1 MEVVVISGISVGA
14 MYALIALGMSLEYR
28 YSKIVNLA
36 HGTQVLLGA
45 YLFNVLR
52 GDVGR
57 PLALVA
63 GLGGA
68 ALSSLVL
75 EYITVER
82 LRGAPL
88 MIRTMATLAVLMIIL
103 GSCLLLFGTKI
114 RTTQVLFTSATFDVL
129 GVRVAG
135 DTIILILV
143 SAGSALGLALFFRRS
158 AVGIQMRAAG
168 DRALLA
174 QTIGIDS
181 VKLGRLIW
189 LAGGVLAGL
198 AGILVMPLIQLD
210 PIVYMSI
217 GILAYAV
224 LLVARMES
232 IPIVFAAGLGLG
244 VLQRATS
251 YWFPQIFGLPD
262 VVTFAVV
269 LAALLVGSERLQWA
283 EIEEAV

>member
-1 MEVVVISGISVGA
+1 MEVVVISGVSVGA

-45 YLFNVLR
+45 YIFNVLR
-52 GDVGR
+52 EGVGTA
-57 PLALVA
+57 PAFVA
-63 GLGGA
+63 GLGA
-68 ALSSLVL
+68 AGLSSLVL

-88 MIRTMATLAVLMIIL
+88 MIRTMATLAVLMIVL
-103 GSCLLLFGTKI
+103 GSCLLLFGTEI
-114 RTTQVLFTSATFDVL
+114 RTTQVLFTSATVDLL

-135 DTIILILV
+135 DTIILVIV
-143 SAGSALGLALFFRRS
+143 SAASALGLAVFFRRS
-158 AVGIQMRAAG
+158 TLGIQIRASG

-189 LAGGVLAGL
+189 LVGGLLAGL

-232 IPIVFAAGLGLG
+232 IPILFVAGLGLG

-269 LAALLVGSERLQWA
+269 LGALLVGSERLQWA
-283 EIEEAV
+283 EIEEAA